1 MYGALYTS
9 VSVLTATAT
18 THAAAHRSMRTKALV
33 KRAVEKRAVVKR
45 QLHRRHPE
53 LTDSANLY
61 IAQVQLYYKY
71 SGHI

>member
-1 MYGALYTS
+1 MQLRKG
-9 VSVLTATAT
+9 
-18 THAAAHRSMRTKALV
+18 SMRTKALV